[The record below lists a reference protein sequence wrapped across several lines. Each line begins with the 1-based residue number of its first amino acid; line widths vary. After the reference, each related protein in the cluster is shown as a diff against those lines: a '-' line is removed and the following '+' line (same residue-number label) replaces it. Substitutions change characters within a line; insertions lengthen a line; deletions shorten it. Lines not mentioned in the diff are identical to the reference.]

1 MKEQKDHYLD
11 SRFVMN
17 FLGTP
22 FTNLLKEKPKEG
34 SKKSVKGKAN

>member
-17 FLGTP
+17 FIGTP
-22 FTNLLKEKPKEG
+22 FTKLLKDTPKG
-34 SKKSVKGKAN
+34 GKNKKSERKD